1 MVKAAVAAN
10 GGFPM
15 SQAKIEGEAVDI
27 GRLLA
32 GAVKTIGSVRNC
44 WLATAGGPA
53 GSSFRPMG
61 RLQRGADD
69 DAWKIRFLTDGRSR
83 KASEMRRKSEVA
95 IIYQH
100 DPDDAFV
107 TLIGKATLL
116 ENASEDRKRWKGAYD
131 AYFPSEVDRTNAIFV
146 EVDVERMEL
155 WIRGVTPEPF
165 GLQATVLERD
175 GADSWRLIAG

>member
-1 MVKAAVAAN
+1 
-10 GGFPM
+10 M
-15 SQAKIEGEAVDI
+15 SQAKIEREAVDVD
-27 GRLLA
+27 RLMA

-44 WLATAGGPA
+44 WLGTAGGP
-53 GSSFRPMG
+53 GGPNFRPMG
-61 RLQRGADD
+61 RLQHRADD
-69 DAWKIRFLTDGRSR
+69 NEWKIRFLTDGRSR
-83 KASEMRRKSEVA
+83 KASEMRRNSAVA

-100 DPDDAFV
+100 DPEDAFV

-116 ENASEDRKRWKGAYD
+116 ENASEDRKRRKSAYN
-131 AYFPSEVDRTNAIFV
+131 AYFPTDAARTNAVFV

-175 GADSWRLIAG
+175 GAEGWRLIAG

>member
-1 MVKAAVAAN
+1 
-10 GGFPM
+10 M
-15 SQAKIEGEAVDI
+15 SQAKIEREAIDV

-44 WLATAGGPA
+44 WLATVDGSGGPN
-53 GSSFRPMG
+53 FRPMG
-61 RLQRGADD
+61 RLQR
-69 DAWKIRFLTDGRSR
+69 DANDNEWKIWFLTDGRSR
-83 KASEMRRKSEVA
+83 KASEMRRNRGVA
-95 IIYQH
+95 VIYQH

-116 ENASEDRKRWKGAYD
+116 DDASDDRKRWKRAYD
-131 AYFPSEVDRTNAIFV
+131 AYFPTETDRVNAVFV

-175 GADSWRLIAG
+175 GAGGWRLSR

>member
-1 MVKAAVAAN
+1 
-10 GGFPM
+10 M
-15 SQAKIEGEAVDI
+15 SQAKIEREAVDV

-44 WLATAGGPA
+44 WLATVGGSGGP
-53 GSSFRPMG
+53 SFRPMG
-61 RLQRGADD
+61 RLQRGGDD
-69 DAWKIRFLTDGRSR
+69 NEWKIRFLTDGRSR
-83 KASEMRRKSEVA
+83 KASEMRRNSGVA

-107 TLIGKATLL
+107 TLIGKATLF
-116 ENASEDRKRWKGAYD
+116 EDASEDRKRWKSAYD
-131 AYFPSEVDRTNAIFV
+131 AYFPTDADRTNAVFV

-165 GLQATVLERD
+165 GLQATVIDRD
-175 GADSWRLIAG
+175 GAGGWRAIAG

>member
-1 MVKAAVAAN
+1 
-10 GGFPM
+10 M
-15 SQAKIEGEAVDI
+15 SQAKTEREAVEV

-44 WLATAGGPA
+44 WLATVGGSGGP
-53 GSSFRPMG
+53 SFRPMG
-61 RLQRGADD
+61 RLQHHPDD
-69 DAWKIRFLTDGRSR
+69 NEWKIRFLTDGRSR
-83 KASEMRRKSEVA
+83 KASEMRRNSAVA

-100 DPDDAFV
+100 DPDEAFV
-107 TLIGKATLL
+107 TLIGKATLF
-116 ENASEDRKRWKGAYD
+116 EDASEDRKRWKSAYD
-131 AYFPSEVDRTNAIFV
+131 AYFPTDADRTNAVFV

-175 GADSWRLIAG
+175 GAGRWRAIAG